1 MLRRLKAS
9 SVRWKVFLLTALLFI
24 SATLIVAR
32 FKRRDERWEIQAQ
45 SSAASSELGQRREQ
59 LEAEIVTITPTGFE
73 PGEITRPRGRFILA
87 IDNRSGLEEVQLY
100 VERETG
106 VRVHSSLNRKG
117 KLAWRDVIDLP
128 QGVYVLRAANE
139 ESWRCRIT
147 LTLR

>member
-1 MLRRLKAS
+1 MLQRLKAS
-9 SVRWKVFLLTALLFI
+9 SFRWRTLLLTVLLFV

-32 FKRRDERWEIQAQ
+32 FKTRDERREIQAQ

-73 PGEITRPRGRFILA
+73 PHEINRPQGRFILA
-87 IDNRSGLEEVQLY
+87 IDNRSGLEEVQMY

-106 VRVHSSLNRKG
+106 ARVHSSLNRKG
-117 KLAWRDVIDLP
+117 KLAWRDVMDLP

-147 LTLR
+147 LTSR